1 MIRSIAWGLIIMAI
15 GGWVWLAR
23 QNPELIRSPL
33 FRRDWPLIIV
43 VAGVVTVVEGIAWSV
58 RRRR

>member
-1 MIRSIAWGLIIMAI
+1 MIRNIAWGLIIMAI

-23 QNPELIRSPL
+23 QNPEFIRGPL

-43 VAGVVTVVEGIAWSV
+43 AAGVMTAVEGIAWSV
-58 RRRR
+58 RRRQ